1 MRKKN
6 LLSESAVRR
15 FMKLANL
22 DTVGSR
28 TLSEMREEEEMEEG
42 MRGMMPGMRDED
54 PGMRDEDPG
63 MRDEMR
69 EADHEDSDLGD
80 MDLGGDDVAPDAEK
94 VDDDIVPDAGG
105 AEELELDVSPEK
117 ARAAKDAAE
126 LLMQIADAAMGA
138 DDMDM
143 DAGGMDMDMDM
154 GAGDM
159 DMDAREDADLGDMD
173 LEGDDDEPDPLDE
186 VEIIDEKALVSEVT
200 RRVSERLRKMLKS
213 SKR

>member
-54 PGMRDEDPG
+54 PGMRDE
-63 MRDEMR
+63 MR
-69 EADHEDSDLGD
+69 EADEDSDLGD
-80 MDLGGDDVAPDAEK
+80 MDLGDMDLGDDDVAPDAEEA
-94 VDDDIVPDAGG
+94 DDDIVPDAGG
-105 AEELELDVSPEK
+105 ADELELDVSPEK

-138 DDMDM
+138 DDMGM
-143 DAGGMDMDMDM
+143 DAGGMDMDMD
-154 GAGDM
+154 AG
-159 DMDAREDADLGDMD
+159 EDADLGDMD
-173 LEGDDDEPDPLDE
+173 LGGDDDEPDPLDE
-186 VEIIDEKALVSEVT
+186 VEIIDEKALVNEVT
-200 RRVSERLRKMLKS
+200 RRVSKRLRKMLKS

>member
-69 EADHEDSDLGD
+69 EADEDSDLGDMDLGD

-143 DAGGMDMDMDM
+143 DMDMDAGGMGMDMD
-154 GAGDM
+154 AGDM
-159 DMDAREDADLGDMD
+159 DMDPG
-173 LEGDDDEPDPLDE
+173 GDDDEPDPLDE